1 MSGIFSKHFTADRT
15 FGKSDSNLDRESR
28 NPQTSTREV
37 LTGRRT
43 GGNPVFSEEEQK
55 AESVQKST
63 KIKPLSKQIAGE
75 QILASHFLYGKKKE
89 LQSYLKRHY
98 RPYPEKGDKK

>member
-1 MSGIFSKHFTADRT
+1 MIQIWTGKVGILKPVQ
-15 FGKSDSNLDRESR
+15 GKFLPAE
-28 NPQTSTREV
+28 E
-37 LTGRRT
+37 
-43 GGNPVFSEEEQK
+43 PVEIRFFSEEEQK